1 MWVVMIKFFHFK
13 IDNARNHP
21 SLILHV
27 TVFANARPT
36 LAGSYIYFLNIHFA
50 YFSSQHVKNMAVP
63 ERFPPYLFV
72 ALLSFVS
79 REKRKKGGV
88 GTSIIKHELKQSLN
102 KFEKIIKQLQTH
114 VQ

>member
-1 MWVVMIKFFHFK
+1 M
-13 IDNARNHP
+13 
-21 SLILHV
+21 LGLHLLEV
-27 TVFANARPT
+27 TVHN
-36 LAGSYIYFLNIHFA
+36 IYFLNIHFA